1 MAVTTRVLVP
11 SKVME
16 SVSQQQY
23 TAQGAIVL
31 IDKFTVVNT
40 SANNVSFSVN
50 IVASGGSA
58 SDANAVIKNRTL
70 APNQTYNCPELV
82 GHALQDGASIY
93 TVAGA
98 ATSLTMRITGRE
110 IT

>member
-16 SVSQQQY
+16 ATSQQQY
-23 TAQGAIVL
+23 TAQGSTVL
-31 IDKFTVVNT
+31 IDKFTVINT

-58 SDANAVIKNRTL
+58 SDANIVIKSRAL

-82 GHALQDGASIY
+82 GHVLQDGASIY
-93 TVAGA
+93 TQAVAA
-98 ATSLTMRITGRE
+98 SSLTIRVSGRE

>member
-16 SVSQQQY
+16 ATSQQQY
-23 TAQGAIVL
+23 TSQGSVSL

-50 IVASGGSA
+50 IVASGGSPT
-58 SDANAVIKNRTL
+58 DANIVIKSRAL

-82 GHALQDGASIY
+82 GHVLQDGASIY
-93 TVAGA
+93 TQAGTA
-98 ATSLTMRITGRE
+98 SSLTMRVSGRE

>member
-1 MAVTTRVLVP
+1 MAVTTKVLVP

-16 SVSQQQY
+16 NVSQQQY
-23 TAQGAIVL
+23 TAQGATVL

-40 SANNVSFSVN
+40 TPNNVWFSVN

-58 SDANAVIKNRTL
+58 SDANIVIRNRYL
-70 APNQTYNCPELV
+70 APNQTYMCPELI
-82 GHALQDGASIY
+82 GHAIQDGASIY
-93 TVAGA
+93 TIAGTA
-98 ATSLTMRITGRE
+98 AALVMRISGRE

>member
-1 MAVTTRVLVP
+1 MAVTSKVLVP

-16 SVSQQQY
+16 ATSQQQY
-23 TAQGAIVL
+23 TAQGSITL

-40 SANNVSFSVN
+40 SANNVNFSVN

-58 SDANAVIKNRTL
+58 SDANIVIKSRTL

-82 GHALQDGASIY
+82 GHVLQDGASIY
-93 TVAGA
+93 TQAGA
-98 ATSLTMRITGRE
+98 ATSLTMRVSGRE

>member
-16 SVSQQQY
+16 ATSQQQY
-23 TAQGAIVL
+23 TAQGSTVL
-31 IDKFTVVNT
+31 IDKFTVINT
-40 SANNVSFSVN
+40 SANNVNFSVN
-50 IVASGGSA
+50 IIASGGSPT
-58 SDANAVIKNRTL
+58 DANIVIKSRVL

-82 GHALQDGASIY
+82 GHVLQDGASIH
-93 TVAGA
+93 TQAGA
-98 ATSLTMRITGRE
+98 ASSLTMRVSGRE

>member
-1 MAVTTRVLVP
+1 MAVTSKVLVP

-16 SVSQQQY
+16 ATSQQQY
-23 TAQGAIVL
+23 TAQGSTVL
-31 IDKFTVVNT
+31 IDKFTVINT

-50 IVASGGSA
+50 IVASAGTPT
-58 SDANAVIKNRTL
+58 DANIVIKSRTL

-82 GHALQDGASIY
+82 GHVLQDGASIY
-93 TVAGA
+93 TQAGA
-98 ATSLTMRITGRE
+98 ASSLTMRVSGRE